1 VRWRD
6 RRRHRRTLS
15 QGGLAQLDGEAIPPT
30 ELLQLAL
37 GDGQLEGL
45 VPREVRWLDHRVHR
59 HIWSNAIDKEGLSLA
74 AFIFVLLIIGQ
85 ADPKLAVEEAHVL
98 EVADP
103 PEVTNVSQCRS
114 IRRKSDHR
122 ALLL

>member
-59 HIWSNAIDKEGLSLA
+59 HIWSNAIDKEGVSLA
-74 AFIFVLLIIGQ
+74 AILLVVMALVFVILVVGQ
-85 ADPKLAVEEAHVL
+85 ADSKFVVKEAHVG
-98 EVADP
+98 
-103 PEVTNVSQCRS
+103 
-114 IRRKSDHR
+114 
-122 ALLL
+122 